1 MLWAGRRRE
10 GDVSNQ
16 LKWLLPGDETLQQW
30 PGACG
35 PGPPVLRDSGD
46 AEQVTWLHTAQANVP
61 RLLSPRAWAQGLCFQ
76 NSDRRTCFVPRS
88 AGRKYKIKE
97 LCLHSKGGGRQDA
110 SSWGKAGPP
119 LLALRDLCS
128 VGREPRAAAASS
140 QFAKVH
146 PLEH

>member
-61 RLLSPRAWAQGLCFQ
+61 RLLSPEHGLRA
-76 NSDRRTCFVPRS
+76 S
-88 AGRKYKIKE
+88 AFKKAT
-97 LCLHSKGGGRQDA
+97 GGR
-110 SSWGKAGPP
+110 
-119 LLALRDLCS
+119 ALF
-128 VGREPRAAAASS
+128 PAALGEST
-140 QFAKVH
+140 K
-146 PLEH
+146 